1 MKKNLLTLL
10 ASLFLVFATFSYSS
24 AQSTKGT
31 IRGAIKDAANGEEL
45 IGATVVIVGTTTG
58 SAADLDGKYSISV
71 EAGTYDLQISF
82 VSYQSK
88 TVTGVEVKAG
98 QVTII
103 DATLGEDTAI
113 LEAIVV
119 TSKAETA
126 STTAILAAQKNSGVV
141 QDGLAAEQIARSGDR
156 DAASAITRIT
166 GVSVEGGKYVYVR
179 GLGDR
184 YSKTTL
190 NGANLPSLDPN
201 RNSVQMDLFPSNL
214 IDNIIVSKT
223 FSPDLSGEFA
233 GGNVNLVTKDFPD
246 KFTFQWNSSFGLND
260 QASFNKDF
268 LSYKGGKTDYL
279 GFDDGTRAIPASVK
293 NGLSQDNNE
302 LADQSKSFKGGFGF
316 ENKSPATNVN
326 QFHSVSVGNQID
338 VLGRPFGFV
347 TSLSYQR
354 NFESFNNGVTGRYN
368 LPSSNS
374 DQLNPAFDLRTEKG
388 TESVLAGANLNMA
401 YKLSPTSKIAL
412 NLMYNRSSDKVAD
425 FREGRWS
432 EEVFGEN
439 NIYQTNVLQY
449 LERSIG
455 SAQLKGKHT
464 VGKRNIEVEWLS
476 SLAQSSQDEPDLR
489 YFSRD
494 YIQTG
499 SERVYNINI
508 AAYPAPS
515 RYYRDMLETN
525 WDNKIDV
532 TIPFTSKGGDSKIK
546 LGSAFLMKNRDF
558 NEQRYD
564 YARLTTS
571 GVLSDFSRT
580 GNPDDFLKDV
590 GFLSNGNRGITI
602 SDATQLTNSYV
613 GQQSVVSAYAMTDW
627 RIAGKLRS
635 VMGLRYEGTNIT
647 TTSDNPNVEVG
658 RVQTNDILP
667 ALNLIYELTDK
678 INLRTSYG
686 RTLARPTFREL
697 APFPSFDFIGDFI
710 LIGNPNLQ
718 RTLID
723 NIDLRFES
731 YPALGEIISV
741 SAFYKRFQNPIERA
755 FNPQA
760 ANGEVQFRNVGSA
773 TVMGLEFEIR
783 KKLNFTKALERFTVG
798 SNLSIMSSKVDIDPR
813 ELELIRATDP
823 NRKST
828 RSMFMQSPYVA
839 NAFVYYDIEEKGIS
853 LSTTFNVF
861 GKRLAYVTQ
870 GGQPDVFEVAR
881 PSLDFAFSKKME
893 SGWGV
898 SFRARNLL
906 NPEYKMVQEFKG
918 QEYTYSSYT
927 VGRTFSLGITY
938 LID

>member
-1 MKKNLLTLL
+1 MKNNLLTLL
-10 ASLFLVFATFSYSS
+10 ASLFLVLATFSYSS

-31 IRGAIKDAANGEEL
+31 IRGTIKDAGNGEEL

-58 SAADLDGKYSISV
+58 SVADLDGKYSISL
-71 EAGTYDLQISF
+71 EAGTYDLKISF
-82 VSYQSK
+82 ISYQSK
-88 TVTGVEVKAG
+88 TVTSVEVKAG
-98 QVTII
+98 EVTLIN
-103 DATLGEDTAI
+103 ATLGEDTELLDAVI
-113 LEAIVV
+113 VEA
-119 TSKAETA
+119 KAETA
-126 STTAILAAQKNSGVV
+126 STTAVLAAQKNSGVV

-156 DAASAITRIT
+156 DAAAAITRIT

-233 GGNVNLVTKDFPD
+233 GGNINLVTKDFPD
-246 KFTFQWNSSFGLND
+246 RFTFQWNSSVGFND
-260 QASFNKDF
+260 QASFNNDF
-268 LSYKGGKTDYL
+268 LSYEGGKTDYL
-279 GFDDGTRAIPASVK
+279 GFDDGTREIPASVK
-293 NGLSQDNNE
+293 DGLSQDNNE
-302 LADQSKSFKGGFGF
+302 LAEESKSFGEGFGF
-316 ENKSPATNVN
+316 ENRSPMMN
-326 QFHSVSVGNQID
+326 QFHSVAIGNQID

-354 NFESFNNGVTGRYN
+354 NFDYFDNGVTGRYN
-368 LPSSNS
+368 LPGADSEE
-374 DQLNPAFDLRTEKG
+374 LNPAFDLRTEKG

-401 YKLSPTSKIAL
+401 YKITPTSKIAL

-439 NIYQTNVLQY
+439 NIYQTNTLQY

-464 VGKRNIEVEWLS
+464 LGKRNIEVEWLS

-494 YIQTG
+494 YIQNGEQRT
-499 SERVYNINI
+499 YNINI

-515 RYYRDMLETN
+515 RYYRDMVETN
-525 WDNKIDV
+525 WDNKVDV
-532 TIPFTSKGGDSKIK
+532 TIPFTSKGGDSHIK
-546 LGSAFLMKNRDF
+546 LGSAFLIKNRDF

-564 YARLTTS
+564 YGRLT
-571 GVLSDFSRT
+571 GFNVLDDFSRT
-580 GNPDDFLKDV
+580 GNPDDFLNDV
-590 GFLSNGNRGITI
+590 GFLDNGQRGITI
-602 SDATQLTNSYV
+602 LDATQLTNSYT

-627 RIAGKLRS
+627 RIVGKLRS

-647 TTSDNPNVEVG
+647 TTSDNPDVEVG
-658 RVQTNDILP
+658 QINTNDILP

-710 LIGNPNLQ
+710 LIGNPNLE

-731 YPALGEIISV
+731 YPAMGEIISV

-760 ANGEVQFRNVGSA
+760 ANGEVQFRNVGAA
-773 TVMGLEFEIR
+773 TVMGLEFEVR
-783 KKLNFTKALERFTVG
+783 KRLDFTKALERFSVG
-798 SNLSIMSSKVDIDPR
+798 SNFSIMSSKVDIDPR

-828 RSMFMQSPYVA
+828 RSMFMQSPYVL
-839 NAFVYYDIEEKGIS
+839 NAFVYYDIEDKGIS
-853 LSTTFNVF
+853 VSTTFNVS

-881 PSLDFAFSKKME
+881 PSLDFSFKKTTE
-893 SGWGV
+893 KGWGFT
-898 SFRARNLL
+898 FRARNLL

>member
-1 MKKNLLTLL
+1 MKTNLLTLF
-10 ASLFLVFATFSYSS
+10 ASIFFVFAMSFSSL

-31 IRGAIKDAANGEEL
+31 VRGIIRDASNGEEL
-45 IGATVVIVGTTTG
+45 IGATAVIVGTTTG
-58 SAADLDGKYSISV
+58 AAADLDGKYSISL
-71 EAGTYDLQISF
+71 ETGTYDIQFSF

-98 QVTII
+98 EVTVL
-103 DATLGEDTAI
+103 DVALGEDSEI
-113 LEAIVV
+113 LDAVVVEA
-119 TSKAETA
+119 KAETA
-126 STTAILAAQKNSGVV
+126 STTAVLAAQKNSGVV

-156 DAASAITRIT
+156 DAAAAITRVT

-223 FSPDLSGEFA
+223 FAPNLSGEFA

-246 KFTFQWNSSFGLND
+246 RFTFQWNSSFGFND
-260 QASFNKDF
+260 QTTFNGGF
-268 LSYKGGKTDYL
+268 LSYEGGKTDFL
-279 GFDDGTRAIPASVK
+279 GFDDGTREVPAIVAD
-293 NGLSQDNNE
+293 GLSFDPEE
-302 LADQSKSFKGGFGF
+302 LAEESKSFGEGFGF
-316 ENKSPATNVN
+316 ETKSPMMN
-326 QFHSVSVGNQID
+326 QFHSVALGNQID

-354 NFESFNNGVTGRYN
+354 NFSYFNDGVTGRYN
-368 LPSSNS
+368 LPSANS
-374 DQLNPAFDLRTEKG
+374 SELNPAYDLRTEKG
-388 TESVLAGANLNMA
+388 TETVLAGANLNMA
-401 YKLSPTSKIAL
+401 YKIAPTSKIAL

-464 VGKRNIEVEWLS
+464 LGKRNIEVEWLS
-476 SLAQSSQDEPDLR
+476 SLAQSTQDEPDLR

-494 YIQTG
+494 YIQNG
-499 SERVYNINI
+499 DERVYNINI

-525 WDNKIDV
+525 WDNKVDV
-532 TIPFTSKGGDSKIK
+532 TIPFTTNAGDSKIQ
-546 LGSAFLMKNRDF
+546 LGAGFLNKERDF
-558 NEQRYD
+558 NESRYD
-564 YARLTTS
+564 YGRLT
-571 GVLSDFSRT
+571 GFNVL
-580 GNPDDFLKDV
+580 DDFRQTGDPADFLQDV
-590 GFLSNGNRGITI
+590 GFLENGQRGMTI
-602 SDATQLTNSYV
+602 LDATQLTNSYT
-613 GQQSVVSAYAMTDW
+613 GSQQVVSAYAMTDW
-627 RIAGKLRS
+627 KIVGKLRS
-635 VMGLRYEGTNIT
+635 VMGLRYEGTNIET
-647 TTSDNPNVEVG
+647 KSDNRGIEAG
-658 RVQTNDILP
+658 TIETNDILP
-667 ALNLIYELTDK
+667 ALNLIYEATEK
-678 INLRTSYG
+678 TNIRASYG

-710 LIGNPNLQ
+710 LIGNPNLE

-731 YPALGEIISV
+731 YPGLGEIISI

-760 ANGEVQFRNVGSA
+760 ANGEVQFRNVDAA
-773 TVMGLEFEIR
+773 TVMGIELEVR
-783 KKLNFTKALERFTVG
+783 KRLNFTKALERFSVG

-813 ELELIRATDP
+813 ELQLIRATDP

-839 NAFVYYDIEEKGIS
+839 NAFVYYDIEEKGINV
-853 LSTTFNVF
+853 STTFNVF

-881 PSLDFAFSKKME
+881 PSLDFAFKKTTE
-893 SGWGV
+893 KGWGFT
-898 SFRARNLL
+898 FRARNLL

-918 QEYTYSSYT
+918 QEYTYSSYRI
-927 VGRTFSLGITY
+927 GRTFSLGITY

>member
-1 MKKNLLTLL
+1 MKINLLTLL
-10 ASLFLVFATFSYSS
+10 ASIFLVFATVSYSS
-24 AQSTKGT
+24 AQSKKGT
-31 IRGAIKDAANGEEL
+31 IRGTVKDASNGEEL
-45 IGATVVIVGTTTG
+45 IGATVVIIGTTTG

-71 EAGTYDLQISF
+71 EAGTYDLQVSF

-88 TVTGVEVKAG
+88 TITGVEVKAG
-98 QVTII
+98 QVTVIN
-103 DATLGEDTAI
+103 TNLGEDSELLDAVV
-113 LEAIVV
+113 IVG
-119 TSKAETA
+119 KAETA
-126 STTAILAAQKNSGVV
+126 STKAILVAQKNSGVV
-141 QDGLAAEQIARSGDR
+141 QDGLAAEQISRSGDK
-156 DAASAITRIT
+156 DAAAAITRIT

-246 KFTFQWNSSFGLND
+246 KFTFQWSSSFGLND
-260 QASFNKDF
+260 QASFNKNF
-268 LSYKGGKTDYL
+268 LTYDGGKTDYL
-279 GFDDGTRAIPASVK
+279 GFDDGTRDIPASVK
-293 NGLSQDNNE
+293 DGLSLDNNE
-302 LADQSKSFKGGFGF
+302 LAEESKSFKRGFGL
-316 ENKSPATNVN
+316 ENKSALMN
-326 QFHSVSVGNQID
+326 QSHSVAIGNQID

-354 NFESFNNGVTGRYN
+354 NFNYFDNGVTGRYN
-368 LPSSNS
+368 LPSANS
-374 DQLNPAFDLRTEKG
+374 DELNPAFDLRTEKG
-388 TESVLAGANLNMA
+388 TETVLAGANLNMA
-401 YKLSPTSKIAL
+401 YKIAPTSKIAL
-412 NLMYNRSSDKVAD
+412 NLMYNRSSDKSAD
-425 FREGRWS
+425 FREGRWN

-464 VGKRNIEVEWLS
+464 LGKRNIQIEWLS

-499 SERVYNINI
+499 DERVYNINI

-515 RYYRDMLETN
+515 RYYRDMIETN
-525 WDNKIDV
+525 WDNKVDV
-532 TIPFTSKGGDSKIK
+532 TIPFTTKAGDSKLK
-546 LGSAFLMKNRDF
+546 LGGGYLMKDRDF

-564 YARLTTS
+564 YGRLT
-571 GVLSDFSRT
+571 GFNVLEDFERT

-590 GFLSNGNRGITI
+590 GFLENGQRGMVIT
-602 SDATQLTNSYV
+602 DVTQLTNSYTGTQEV
-613 GQQSVVSAYAMTDW
+613 ISAYAMTDLK
-627 RIAGKLRS
+627 ITEKFRS

-647 TTSDNPNVEVG
+647 TTSDNPNVEAG
-658 RVQTNDILP
+658 NIETNDILP
-667 ALNLIYELTDK
+667 ALNLIYELNDK
-678 INLRTSYG
+678 VNLRASYG

-697 APFPSFDFIGDFI
+697 APFPSFDFVGDFI
-710 LIGNPNLQ
+710 LIGNPNLE

-731 YPALGEIISV
+731 YLNVGEVISV

-760 ANGEVQFRNVGSA
+760 ANGEVQFRNVGAA
-773 TVMGLEFEIR
+773 TVMGLEFEVR
-783 KKLNFTKALERFTVG
+783 KKLNFTKALERFSVG
-798 SNLSIMSSKVDIDPR
+798 SNFSIMSSKVDIDPR

-823 NRKST
+823 SRKAT
-828 RSMFMQSPYVA
+828 RSMFMQSPYVL

-853 LSTTFNVF
+853 VSTTFNVS

-881 PSLDFAFSKKME
+881 PSLDFSFKKTTE
-893 SGWGV
+893 KGWGFTV
-898 SFRARNLL
+898 RAKNLL

-918 QEYTYSSYT
+918 QEYTYSSYK
-927 VGRTFSLGITY
+927 VGRTLSLGITY

>member
-1 MKKNLLTLL
+1 MKTNLLTLL
-10 ASLFLVFATFSYSS
+10 ASIFLVFATFSYSS

-31 IRGAIKDAANGEEL
+31 IRGTVRDAGNGEEL

-71 EAGTYDLQISF
+71 EAGTYDLQVSF

-88 TVTGVEVKAG
+88 TITGVEVKAG
-98 QVTII
+98 EVTII
-103 DATLGEDTAI
+103 DATLGEDTEI
-113 LEAIVV
+113 LDAVVV

-126 STTAILAAQKNSGVV
+126 STTAVLAAQKNSGVV

-156 DAASAITRIT
+156 DAAAAITRVT
-166 GVSVEGGKYVYVR
+166 GVSVEDGKYVYVR

-223 FSPDLSGEFA
+223 FSPELSGEFA
-233 GGNVNLVTKDFPD
+233 GGNVNIVTKDFPD
-246 KFTFQWNSSFGLND
+246 RFTFQWNSSLGFND
-260 QASFNKDF
+260 QATFNKDF
-268 LSYKGGKTDYL
+268 LTYEGGKTDYL

-293 NGLSQDNNE
+293 DGLSSDREE
-302 LADQSKSFKGGFGF
+302 LAEESKSFGEGFGL
-316 ENKSPATNVN
+316 ENKSPMMN
-326 QFHSVSVGNQID
+326 QFHSVAIGNQID

-354 NFESFNNGVTGRYN
+354 NFNYFDDGVTGRYN
-368 LPSSNS
+368 LPGVGSEE
-374 DQLNPAFDLRTEKG
+374 LNPAFDLRTEKG
-388 TESVLAGANLNMA
+388 TETVLAGANLNMA
-401 YKLSPTSKIAL
+401 YKLAPTSKIAL

-432 EEVFGEN
+432 EEVFSEN

-464 VGKRNIEVEWLS
+464 LGNRNIEIEWLS
-476 SLAQSSQDEPDLR
+476 SLAQSTQDEPDLR

-499 SERVYNINI
+499 DERAYNINV

-515 RYYRDMLETN
+515 RYYRDMVETN

-532 TIPFTSKGGDSKIK
+532 TIPFTTNAGDSKIQ
-546 LGSAFLMKNRDF
+546 LGTGYLLKNRDF

-564 YARLTTS
+564 YGRLTGFNVLDDFERS
-571 GVLSDFSRT
+571 GD
-580 GNPDDFLKDV
+580 PDDFLKDV
-590 GFLSNGNRGITI
+590 GFLENGQRGMII
-602 SDATQLTNSYV
+602 LDATQLTNSYTGRQEV
-613 GQQSVVSAYAMTDW
+613 ISAYAMTDL
-627 RIAGKLRS
+627 RIAEKLRS
-635 VMGLRYEGTNIT
+635 VMGLRYEGTAIT
-647 TTSDNPNVEVG
+647 TTSDNPDVEVG
-658 RVQTNDILP
+658 QINTNDILP
-667 ALNLIYELTDK
+667 ALNLIYELSDK
-678 INLRTSYG
+678 INLRASYG

-710 LIGNPNLQ
+710 LIGNPNLE

-760 ANGEVQFRNVGSA
+760 ANGEVQFRNVDAA

-783 KKLNFTKALERFTVG
+783 KRLDFTKALERFSVG
-798 SNLSIMSSKVDIDPR
+798 SNLSIMSSRVDIDPK

-823 NRKST
+823 DRKST

-839 NAFVYYDIEEKGIS
+839 NAFIYYDIEEKGIS

-881 PSLDFAFSKKME
+881 PSLDFAFKKTME
-893 SGWGV
+893 NGFGF

-927 VGRTFSLGITY
+927 VGRTFSVGITY

>member
-1 MKKNLLTLL
+1 MKINLLTLL
-10 ASLFLVFATFSYSS
+10 ASIFLVFATFSYSS

-31 IRGAIKDAANGEEL
+31 IRGSIKDAGNGEEL

-71 EAGTYDLQISF
+71 EAGTYDLQVSF

-88 TVTGVEVKAG
+88 TITGVEVKAG
-98 QVTII
+98 EVTVI
-103 DATLGEDTAI
+103 DAVLGEDTAI
-113 LEAIVV
+113 LDAVV
-119 TSKAETA
+119 VSSKAETA
-126 STTAILAAQKNSGVV
+126 STTAVLAAQKKSGVV
-141 QDGLAAEQIARSGDR
+141 QDGLASEQIARSGDR
-156 DAASAITRIT
+156 DAAAAITRVT

-214 IDNIIVSKT
+214 IDNIVVSKT
-223 FSPDLSGEFA
+223 FSPELSGEFA

-246 KFTFQWNSSFGLND
+246 RFTFQWNSSFGFND

-268 LSYKGGKTDYL
+268 LSYEGGKTDYL
-279 GFDDGTRAIPASVK
+279 GVDDGTREIPSIVAD
-293 NGLSQDNNE
+293 GLSTDREQ
-302 LADQSKSFKGGFGF
+302 LAEESKSFGEGFGF
-316 ENKSPATNVN
+316 ENKSPMMN
-326 QFHSVSVGNQID
+326 QFHSVAIGNQID

-354 NFESFNNGVTGRYN
+354 NFNYFDDGVTGRYN
-368 LPSSNS
+368 LPSADSEE
-374 DQLNPAFDLRTEKG
+374 LNPAFDLRSEKG
-388 TESVLAGANLNMA
+388 TETVLAGANLNMA
-401 YKLSPTSKIAL
+401 YKIAPTSKIAL

-464 VGKRNIEVEWLS
+464 LGKRNIEIEWLS
-476 SLAQSSQDEPDLR
+476 SLAQSTQDEPDLR

-499 SERVYNINI
+499 EERVYNINI

-525 WDNKIDV
+525 WDNKVDV
-532 TIPFTSKGGDSKIK
+532 TIPFTTKAGDSKIK
-546 LGSAFLMKNRDF
+546 LGGGYLMKERDF

-564 YARLTTS
+564 YGRLT
-571 GVLSDFSRT
+571 GFNVLDDFTRT
-580 GNPDDFLKDV
+580 GDTDDFLKDV
-590 GFLSNGNRGITI
+590 GFLESGQRGMTI
-602 SDATQLTNSYV
+602 IDATQLTNSYTGTQEV
-613 GQQSVVSAYAMTDW
+613 ISAYAMTDW

-647 TTSDNPNVEVG
+647 TTSDNPDVEVG
-658 RVQTNDILP
+658 EIETNDILP
-667 ALNLIYELTDK
+667 ALNLIYELNDK
-678 INLRTSYG
+678 VNLRASYG

-710 LIGNPNLQ
+710 LIGNPNLE

-760 ANGEVQFRNVGSA
+760 ANGEVQFRNVDAA

-783 KKLNFTKALERFTVG
+783 KRLNFTKALERFSVG

-853 LSTTFNVF
+853 VSTTFNVF

-881 PSLDFAFSKKME
+881 PSLDIAFKKTME
-893 SGWGV
+893 SGWGF

-918 QEYTYSSYT
+918 QEYTYGSYKI
-927 VGRTFSLGITY
+927 GRTFSLGITY